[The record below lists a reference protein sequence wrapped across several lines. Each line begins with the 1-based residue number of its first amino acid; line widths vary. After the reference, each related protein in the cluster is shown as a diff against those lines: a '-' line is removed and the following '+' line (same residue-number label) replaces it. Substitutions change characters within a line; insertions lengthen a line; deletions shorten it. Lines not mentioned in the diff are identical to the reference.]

1 MAKRKVPDCPRCDST
16 QVIKSG
22 FANNRQRYRCKD
34 CNYFFTV
41 LKEGKKIDSYYVVK
55 ALQLY
60 LEGLSFREIE
70 RLLGVSHVSVSNWV
84 KQYKIKR
91 PESMAYRPNY
101 QILKHNELI
110 SFLEERENIQDAGL
124 VVTPIGDK
132 FMVIRWERFRKD

>member
-1 MAKRKVPDCPRCDST
+1 MAIQKKPDCPRCQST
-16 QVIKSG
+16 SVIKSG
-22 FANNRQRYRCKD
+22 FANNRQRYRCKS

-41 LKEGKKIDSYYVVK
+41 LKEGKKIDNYYVVK

-84 KQYKIKR
+84 RQYKVHR
-91 PESMAYRPNY
+91 PDEFDYRPSY
-101 QILKHNELI
+101 RIFTHKELLD
-110 SFLEERENIQDAGL
+110 FLSSRENIQDAGL

-132 FMVIRWERFRKD
+132 FMVILWERFRE